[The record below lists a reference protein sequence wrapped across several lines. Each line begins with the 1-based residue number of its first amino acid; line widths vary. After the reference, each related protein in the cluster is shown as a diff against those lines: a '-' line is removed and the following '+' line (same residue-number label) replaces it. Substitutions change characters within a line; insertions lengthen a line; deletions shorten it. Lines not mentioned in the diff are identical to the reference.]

1 MKRKEILE
9 QTIKTV
15 CSDREGQYGSPENN
29 FEIIKDLWQTYLSTV
44 IEKKDGFID
53 SVDVAIMMALLKIAR
68 IATGKHKDDN
78 YIDLAG
84 YAACA
89 AELGSCEGE
98 GERDERCESFE
109 VTLYKNRESD
119 SEPDPVTASDRAYIV
134 QLSTTISNLTEE
146 LLITKEKLKTASVDM
161 AELVRESTDLKQS
174 YDGLKR
180 KYTKLRTEYDRL
192 EQRKTKEQKVR

>member
-29 FEIIKDLWQTYLSTV
+29 FKLIATLWTDYLRGYYVYSP
-44 IEKKDGFID
+44 E
-53 SVDVAIMMALLKIAR
+53 DVAIMMALLKIAR

-98 GERDERCESFE
+98 RDERCDSFE

-119 SEPDPVTASDRAYIV
+119 PDSDPVTASDRGYIV

-146 LLITKEKLKTASVDM
+146 LLVTKEKLKTVSVDM

-180 KYTKLRTEYDRL
+180 EYTKLRTEYDRL
-192 EQRKTKEQKVR
+192 ERKTKEAEVR